1 MVQFAQF
8 LVYLIPLRTFHA
20 VFEVVID
27 KINDVDGLI
36 PIVIS
41 IVKKFGVFTAVIIDG
56 EEEIDVQ
63 CDKVDGGVGNEYK
76 QLDQRETIGVRGRC
90 QEVDIT
96 V

>member
-36 PIVIS
+36 PIVII
-41 IVKKFGVFTAVIIDG
+41 IVKKFGVFMAVIIDG
-56 EEEIDVQ
+56 EEERWTFVWS
-63 CDKVDGGVGNEYK
+63 EAT
-76 QLDQRETIGVRGRC
+76 E
-90 QEVDIT
+90 
-96 V
+96 